1 MKKIIVTLLSVIVL
15 ACSKEDDNSI
25 DTNQTFLEKY
35 DGVIIKNTPFTDFT
49 KFENIPS
56 GEFMFTYEIDQASP
70 ETLVYYF
77 STNIYSYY
85 GVGNRPFKCIL
96 NINEEN
102 HLNFAPPAVCSGPGA
117 VPTQQVSPKKAP
129 RRQWAYLILVASERR
144 GSLRNKRPDLS
155 GVSEFQKAEEKAA
168 VSCAIR
174 LDCRVILS
182 TAPYPSFAQ
191 SIQPHNQQP
200 PQEPST
206 STTHTPHRISKQCR
220 SAAPDH
226 APPHWRILG
235 CFINFIHVVGD

>member
-1 MKKIIVTLLSVIVL
+1 MWREGGGAFSCVIHRQR
-15 ACSKEDDNSI
+15 AEC
-25 DTNQTFLEKY
+25 F
-35 DGVIIKNTPFTDFT
+35 FR
-49 KFENIPS
+49 
-56 GEFMFTYEIDQASP
+56 
-70 ETLVYYF
+70 
-77 STNIYSYY
+77 
-85 GVGNRPFKCIL
+85 NRGPAEGFVPP
-96 NINEEN
+96 NAQG
-102 HLNFAPPAVCSGPGA
+102 HTRAPPAVCSGPGA

-235 CFINFIHVVGD
+235 CFIYFIHVVGD

>member
-102 HLNFAPPAVCSGPGA
+102 HLNFDM
-117 VPTQQVSPKKAP
+117 
-129 RRQWAYLILVASERR
+129 YY
-144 GSLRNKRPDLS
+144 PDLYPPD
-155 GVSEFQKAEEKAA
+155 E
-168 VSCAIR
+168 AIYYS
-174 LDCRVILS
+174 DTPYYTFDIVVNSSNVFTEVIKDEYTTLYTSQYSISDQNALNDFLS
-182 TAPYPSFAQ
+182 D
-191 SIQPHNQQP
+191 
-200 PQEPST
+200 
-206 STTHTPHRISKQCR
+206 RIDASR
-220 SAAPDH
+220 
-226 APPHWRILG
+226 
-235 CFINFIHVVGD
+235 